1 MQQQPPKGRLFPDR
15 PVEQTNAPR
24 FSNNNT
30 QGYEAQP
37 RMQQTGSYGM
47 SQSSRYGTGSFQA
60 VRDSQPV
67 NTMPPMAAMPTAQ
80 AYSAQ
85 QALSNS
91 QRFSTGS
98 FQPVRDS
105 QPVNTMPPVTT
116 VASPMQPVVQQG
128 APVMMQTVQGT
139 PVLISPEQLQAV
151 VAQLTAQGLLK
162 PSEEQGSEKTRADR
176 KADKKAEKKSR
187 KEKKMKVIARPSLF
201 WVIFGIIGF
210 GFSAWWIWNWVIV
223 PALAWIAML
232 QGGAA

>member
-15 PVEQTNAPR
+15 LVEQTSAPR
-24 FSNNNT
+24 FSTNNT

-80 AYSAQ
+80 NYAAAQ
-85 QALSNS
+85 QTLSNS

-105 QPVNTMPPVTT
+105 QPVNTMPSVTT
-116 VASPMQPVVQQG
+116 VSSAQQPVVQQG
-128 APVMMQTVQGT
+128 APIMMQTVQGT
-139 PVLISPEQLQAV
+139 PVLISQEQLQAV
-151 VAQLTAQGLLK
+151 VAQLTAQGLIK
-162 PSEEQGSEKTRADR
+162 PDAKKDESSKTKTD
-176 KADKKAEKKSR
+176 KKSR
-187 KEKKMKVIARPSLF
+187 KEKKMKVVARPSLF
-201 WVIFGIIGF
+201 WIIFGLIGIAAVLYLLY
-210 GFSAWWIWNWVIV
+210 GQVVVPLRVILYD
-223 PALAWIAML
+223 LAN
-232 QGGAA
+232 GGA

>member
-80 AYSAQ
+80 NYAAAQ

-116 VASPMQPVVQQG
+116 VTAAQPVVQQG

-139 PVLISPEQLQAV
+139 PVLISQEQLQAV
-151 VAQLTAQGLLK
+151 AAQLAAQGLIK
-162 PSEEQGSEKTRADR
+162 PGEEKDDTTT
-176 KADKKAEKKSR
+176 KKAGKKIRREKKQ
-187 KEKKMKVIARPSLF
+187 KVVARPSLF
-201 WVIFGIIGF
+201 WIIFGLIGVATVLYLLY
-210 GFSAWWIWNWVIV
+210 GQVVVPLRVILYD
-223 PALAWIAML
+223 LAN
-232 QGGAA
+232 GGA

>member
-1 MQQQPPKGRLFPDR
+1 MQQQPPRGRLFPDR

-24 FSNNNT
+24 FSSNNA
-30 QGYEAQP
+30 QGYEAQT

-47 SQSSRYGTGSFQA
+47 SQSARYGTGSFQA

-67 NTMPPMAAMPTAQ
+67 NTLPPMASMPTASNY
-80 AYSAQ
+80 AAAQ
-85 QALSNS
+85 QTLSNS

-116 VASPMQPVVQQG
+116 VASAQQPVVQQG

-139 PVLISPEQLQAV
+139 PVLISQEQLQAV
-151 VAQLTAQGLLK
+151 AAQLAAQGLIK
-162 PSEEQGSEKTRADR
+162 PAGEESAKS
-176 KADKKAEKKSR
+176 KADKKAEKKAR

-201 WVIFGIIGF
+201 WMIFGIIGIATVLYLLY
-210 GFSAWWIWNWVIV
+210 GQVVVPLRVI
-223 PALAWIAML
+223 LYDL
-232 QGGAA
+232 TNGGA

>member
-47 SQSSRYGTGSFQA
+47 SQSARYGTGSFQA

-80 AYSAQ
+80 AYTAQ

-91 QRFSTGS
+91 QRFSTGN

-116 VASPMQPVVQQG
+116 VASPMQPIVQQG

-139 PVLISPEQLQAV
+139 PVLISPEQLQAA

-162 PSEEQGSEKTRADR
+162 PAEEEAAKAKADR
-176 KADKKAEKKSR
+176 KAEKKAC
-187 KEKKMKVIARPSLF
+187 KEKKMKVVARPSLF
-201 WVIFGIIGF
+201 WMIFGIIGIATVLYLLY
-210 GFSAWWIWNWVIV
+210 GQVIV
-223 PALAWIAML
+223 PLRVIL
-232 QGGAA
+232 YDLTNGGA

>member
-15 PVEQTNAPR
+15 PVEQTSAPR
-24 FSNNNT
+24 FSSNT
-30 QGYEAQP
+30 AQGYEAQA

-67 NTMPPMAAMPTAQ
+67 NTMPPMASMPTAQ
-80 AYSAQ
+80 SYAAAQ
-85 QALSNS
+85 QTLSSS

-116 VASPMQPVVQQG
+116 VAAAQPVVQQG

-139 PVLISPEQLQAV
+139 PVLISQEQLQAAA
-151 VAQLTAQGLLK
+151 AQLAAQGLIK
-162 PSEEQGSEKTRADR
+162 PAEEKDSAKV
-176 KADKKAEKKSR
+176 KAGKKGRREKKQ
-187 KEKKMKVIARPSLF
+187 KVIARPSLF
-201 WVIFGIIGF
+201 WIIFGLIGVATVLYLLY
-210 GFSAWWIWNWVIV
+210 GQVVVPLRVILYD
-223 PALAWIAML
+223 LAN
-232 QGGAA
+232 GGA

>member
-1 MQQQPPKGRLFPDR
+1 VQQQPPKGRLFPDR

-24 FSNNNT
+24 FSTNNT

-37 RMQQTGSYGM
+37 RMQQTGSYGL
-47 SQSSRYGTGSFQA
+47 SQSARYGTGSFQA

-80 AYSAQ
+80 AYTAQ

-139 PVLISPEQLQAV
+139 PVLISPEQLQAA

-162 PSEEQGSEKTRADR
+162 PD
-176 KADKKAEKKSR
+176 EKKDESSKTKTDKNAR
-187 KEKKMKVIARPSLF
+187 KEKKMKVVARPSLF
-201 WVIFGIIGF
+201 WIIFGLIGIAAVLYLLY
-210 GFSAWWIWNWVIV
+210 GQVVVPLRVILYD
-223 PALAWIAML
+223 LAN
-232 QGGAA
+232 GGA